1 MTTPE
6 ADQTPG
12 ADAPGSPRPPKR
24 AMFIVFLVVFI
35 DLLGFG
41 IVLPLLPRYAGDYLP
56 AVPEAA
62 RGAVLGLLYSIFSLM
77 QFVFSPVWGR
87 VSDRVGRRPI
97 LILGLAG
104 SVVFYALFGLASTL
118 PPEQAWLALG
128 LLFFSRLGAGV
139 AGASVSTA
147 AAVIADCTTRE
158 TRARGMALIGAA
170 FGIGFTFGPLIAF
183 GVLSLFP
190 KPDAGGA
197 LADIGLDA
205 EDVSAALRGRIVN
218 YAPHAPE
225 VDIAGRIVSVY
236 RGVAQAGR
244 NSVVAINVGKTQG
257 VEVGHVLSISQRGR
271 DVRDRGAEKP
281 VMVKLP
287 DESTGYLLV
296 FRVFDKIAYGLIM
309 DSSQAIALG
318 DDVKNP

>member
-1 MTTPE
+1 MTLP
-6 ADQTPG
+6 A
-12 ADAPGSPRPPKR
+12 PPKS
-24 AMFIVFLVVFI
+24 ALFIVWLAVFI

-147 AAVIADCTTRE
+147 VRSIVCMLLSCSVSQPSLSCQNRNCLSDRPGLSASDNNGTHSPSDRHRPGRSAHAGNFGTGLALRDSVPGASNDE
-158 TRARGMALIGAA
+158 TGNKQDRDQQ
-170 FGIGFTFGPLIAF
+170 
-183 GVLSLFP
+183 VSSE
-190 KPDAGGA
+190 AGGTA
-197 LADIGLDA
+197 VVKHNSYESPLNKAIVVAAPANGRGTRIPVPDF
-205 EDVSAALRGRIVN
+205 ALRHHKLWKRGRCSRSIWT
-218 YAPHAPE
+218 
-225 VDIAGRIVSVY
+225 I
-236 RGVAQAGR
+236 R
-244 NSVVAINVGKTQG
+244 NSI
-257 VEVGHVLSISQRGR
+257 
-271 DVRDRGAEKP
+271 
-281 VMVKLP
+281 
-287 DESTGYLLV
+287 
-296 FRVFDKIAYGLIM
+296 
-309 DSSQAIALG
+309 
-318 DDVKNP
+318 